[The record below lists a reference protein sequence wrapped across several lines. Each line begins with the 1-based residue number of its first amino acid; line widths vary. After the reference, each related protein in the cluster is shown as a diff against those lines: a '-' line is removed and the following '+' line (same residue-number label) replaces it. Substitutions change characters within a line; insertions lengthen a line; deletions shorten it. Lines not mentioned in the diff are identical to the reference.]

1 MNSGQDG
8 KNSLRTSKKLEK
20 KGIKTMGFFDKVEY
34 MGLFDKKDTK
44 IPPEVAEWDKYLS
57 QLEENRKVVIYNI
70 GAKYIQNNKPED
82 AIGTVYEAEIK
93 ELARLEAEKAL
104 TEKRKLAVQG
114 LRQCEHC
121 GAILVLDSLF
131 CNKCGQK
138 LENEQEVEKVEPII
152 EQNVCSQC
160 GTSYEEGAI
169 FCTSC
174 GNRSVQE
181 N

>member
-1 MNSGQDG
+1 
-8 KNSLRTSKKLEK
+8 
-20 KGIKTMGFFDKVEY
+20 MGFFDKVEY

-44 IPPEVAEWDKYLS
+44 VSPEVAECDRYLS

-138 LENEQEVEKVEPII
+138 LENEPIEEVNPII
-152 EQNVCSQC
+152 EQNVCSKC
-160 GTSYEEGAI
+160 GASYEEGAI

-174 GNRSVQE
+174 GNKLVQE